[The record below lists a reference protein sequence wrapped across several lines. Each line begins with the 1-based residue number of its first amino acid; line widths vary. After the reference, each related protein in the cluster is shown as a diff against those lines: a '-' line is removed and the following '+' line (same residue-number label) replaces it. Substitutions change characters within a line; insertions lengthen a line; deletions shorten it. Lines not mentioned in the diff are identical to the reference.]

1 MKRGLVIGKFLPI
14 HKGHIAL
21 INFAASQCDEVIVSM
36 SFTDGD
42 VIDPALRFSWITSIF
57 KDQPAVKPAMIRD
70 DFDDDALPLIQRTK
84 IWADQIRKIYPPVHV
99 LFSSEEYGDSFSGHL
114 GIPHVTFDPARSKIQ
129 ISATLIRN
137 HPLKYW
143 DFIPDEVRPHFVKKI
158 CFYGPESTGK
168 TVMVERM
175 AELFNTEYV
184 PEVARELLV
193 SNDFSV
199 NEIVQIGEAHFERIC
214 DKVGRANKILLC
226 DTDAITTQIYS
237 RYYLQEVP
245 PVLYALE
252 EKVKYDHYFLFDID
266 VAWVADG
273 LRDLHFNREA
283 MFNIF
288 KEELNK
294 RKIPFTLVKG
304 TYQEREKFVYAKI
317 KAWMD

>member
-143 DFIPDEVRPHFVKKI
+143 DFIPD
-158 CFYGPESTGK
+158 
-168 TVMVERM
+168 
-175 AELFNTEYV
+175 
-184 PEVARELLV
+184 
-193 SNDFSV
+193 
-199 NEIVQIGEAHFERIC
+199 
-214 DKVGRANKILLC
+214 
-226 DTDAITTQIYS
+226 
-237 RYYLQEVP
+237 
-245 PVLYALE
+245 
-252 EKVKYDHYFLFDID
+252 
-266 VAWVADG
+266 
-273 LRDLHFNREA
+273 
-283 MFNIF
+283 
-288 KEELNK
+288 
-294 RKIPFTLVKG
+294 
-304 TYQEREKFVYAKI
+304 
-317 KAWMD
+317 